1 MISLDGKNL
10 PQHVDCDTSKL
21 EVQRKRRKEIEIN
34 GQKAE
39 MEFGKLLF
47 RRQEISKIGR
57 NNKEVKEGRKKESQK
72 EKRKERKKK
81 RRKEKKKK
89 RMRKTGKE

>member
-21 EVQRKRRKEIEIN
+21 EVQRKGRKEIKIK
-34 GQKAE
+34 GQKAGT
-39 MEFGKLLF
+39 EFGKLLF

-57 NNKEVKEGRKKESQK
+57 NNKEVKE
-72 EKRKERKKK
+72 
-81 RRKEKKKK
+81 RRKEE
-89 RMRKTGKE
+89 RK

>member
-34 GQKAE
+34 GQKTGI
-39 MEFGKLLF
+39 EFGKLLF

-57 NNKEVKEGRKKESQK
+57 NNKEVKEGRKDESK
-72 EKRKERKKK
+72 
-81 RRKEKKKK
+81 
-89 RMRKTGKE
+89 

>member
-34 GQKAE
+34 GQKAGT
-39 MEFGKLLF
+39 EFGKL

-57 NNKEVKEGRKKESQK
+57 NNKEVKEGRKEERKKVRKKEGK
-72 EKRKERKKK
+72 KKRKKERKKE
-81 RRKEKKKK
+81 RK
-89 RMRKTGKE
+89 